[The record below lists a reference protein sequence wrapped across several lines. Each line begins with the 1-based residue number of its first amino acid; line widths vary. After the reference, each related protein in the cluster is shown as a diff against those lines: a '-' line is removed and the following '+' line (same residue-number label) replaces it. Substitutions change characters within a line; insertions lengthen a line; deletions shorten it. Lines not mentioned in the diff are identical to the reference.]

1 MPANSMNVIN
11 FNRKQLPQR
20 LKFVN
25 RLGGYSAD
33 KKTEYNLPKA
43 TKKQLRN
50 IRKRLKEER
59 KVRLFKVII
68 LTLILFF
75 ALVYAVAQSA
85 DGIIE
90 LVSD

>member
-1 MPANSMNVIN
+1 M
-11 FNRKQLPQR
+11 R
-20 LKFVN
+20 
-25 RLGGYSAD
+25 

-59 KVRLFKVII
+59 RLRMIKVII

-75 ALVYAVAQSA
+75 GLVNAFVHSA
-85 DGIIE
+85 DGIVE
-90 LVSD
+90 L